1 MERLPQMLEQ
11 FNTFLW
17 SYPVLGMILGI
28 GIYLTVRGRAPQ
40 LRLLPRA
47 VRSFLSRLTG
57 EDGSSSMRAL
67 CIALAATVGTGNIAG
82 VAYAIS
88 VGGPGAVF
96 WIWVSGFLGM
106 AIKLCES
113 TLAVHLRCRSG
124 ADGEIL
130 AGPMYMIRE
139 GLPGRWH
146 FLGTVYCFFGIFAAF
161 GVGNATQIH
170 AVFAALSSCTEQYGV
185 EISEGLRWG
194 IGLTIAAAIFVLVS
208 GGIRKIGAGA
218 EFLVPA
224 ACAGYTLLCVT
235 AVVLHRSRLLPALHE
250 IIYGAFSPQAVTG
263 GAVTSAFMTLRIGI
277 SRGIFTN
284 EAGMGTAAMAHGTA
298 EVSHPVEQGLMGIM
312 EVFLDTIVICT
323 LTAVLILT
331 SGVDIPYGSICGAE
345 LTARALASSF
355 GPWAGAF
362 LCACLSLFAL
372 ATVLGWGLY
381 AGRCIEY
388 LLGKM
393 NWRLFACGQAACAVV
408 SIWLQTGTVWVLSDI
423 MNGLMAI
430 PNLVALM
437 LLSPVFFRL
446 VRSYRWNLSLE
457 NSSQVCYNRK
467 KSIETYESVR

>member
-1 MERLPQMLEQ
+1 MEGLAQRLEA

-17 SYPVLGMILGI
+17 GIPVLGMILGT
-28 GIYLTVRGRAPQ
+28 GIYLTLRGRAPQ
-40 LRLLPRA
+40 LRLLPQALRA
-47 VRSFLSRLTG
+47 FFARLTG
-57 EDGSSSMRAL
+57 KSGSSSMRAL

-106 AIKLCES
+106 AIKFCES
-113 TLAVHLRCRSG
+113 TLAVQLRSRG
-124 ADGEIL
+124 TDGEAL

-139 GLPGRWH
+139 GLPRRWH
-146 FLGTVYCFFGIFAAF
+146 FLASVYCFFGIFAAF

-170 AVFAALSSCTEQYGV
+170 AVFAALSACGEHYGAEV
-185 EISEGLRWG
+185 SDGLRWG
-194 IGLTIAAAIFVLVS
+194 IGLMIAVTIFILVS
-208 GGIRKIGAGA
+208 GGFRKIGAGA
-218 EFLVPA
+218 EFLVPV
-224 ACAGYTLLCVT
+224 ACVGYTVLCLT
-235 AVVLHRSRLLPALHE
+235 AVARHSSRILPAFYE
-250 IIYGAFSPQAVTG
+250 IMHGAFSPQAVTG
-263 GAVTSAFMTLRIGI
+263 GAVGSALVTLRIGI

-323 LTAVLILT
+323 LTAFLILT
-331 SGVDIPYGSICGAE
+331 SGTPIPYGSICGAE
-345 LTARALASSF
+345 LTAQALTVSF

-381 AGRCIEY
+381 AGRCVEY

-393 NWRLFACGQAACAVV
+393 NWRLFAFGQAACAVV
-408 SIWLQTGTVWVLSDI
+408 SLWLQTGTVWVLSDI

-430 PNLVALM
+430 PNLVALL

-446 VRSYRWNLSLE
+446 VRSYRSNLSLE
-457 NSSQVCYNRK
+457 NSDCVCYNRK